1 MKFITCLTA
10 LLIIT
15 GCANS
20 PSSKPSIL
28 YAAPISIGVRYY
40 SGDPATD
47 AAQSEETKKMAEEAM
62 KIIDE
67 HCFVDHIV
75 TSKEEKDGWTT
86 IHAQCK

>member
-28 YAAPISIGVRYY
+28 YSAPSYIGVRYH
-40 SGDPATD
+40 SGDPD
-47 AAQSEETKKMAEEAM
+47 AEQSEETKKMAEEAM
-62 KIIDE
+62 KIIAE
-67 HCFVDHIV
+67 HCFVEYIV
-75 TSKEEKDGWTT
+75 TSKKEKDGWTT
-86 IHAQCK
+86 IDAQCR

>member
-20 PSSKPSIL
+20 PSSKPSVL
-28 YAAPISIGVRYY
+28 YAAPLSIGVRYY

-47 AAQSEETKKMAEEAM
+47 AEQSKEAM
-62 KIIDE
+62 EIIAE
-67 HCFVDHIV
+67 HCYVDHIV

-86 IHAQCK
+86 IDAQCR

>member
-20 PSSKPSIL
+20 PSSEPSIL
-28 YAAPISIGVRYY
+28 YAAPMSIGVRYY
-40 SGDPATD
+40 SGDPD
-47 AAQSEETKKMAEEAM
+47 AEQSEETKKMAEEAM

-67 HCFVDHIV
+67 HCYVDHIV
-75 TSKEEKDGWTT
+75 TSKKEKDGWTT
-86 IHAQCK
+86 IDARCE